1 MARHRFLVPGIGVRI
16 PAPQL
21 LLDADGYDAY
31 KQQRYFPSLDGV
43 RAVAVILVFTA
54 HVAYRK
60 FWGIIGGNGV
70 TMFFVL
76 SGFLITTLALR
87 EEERRGKLSLS
98 SFYIRRFFR
107 IYPVYFA
114 ILGLY
119 CVLIFGF
126 GFVPD
131 RREAFVH
138 QLPYYAF
145 GFPEHGFF
153 DITGGI
159 EAGPPY
165 AGAWSIGIEEKFYL
179 VWPLVGF
186 VLLRGLFRARLEVC
200 IAAAAL
206 FALAPAVAGFGEY
219 LFSYVFITL
228 GVLIALLLNHPRWFP
243 RLAPLARPPVL
254 LGLFGALI
262 VYWFALPEAGDDV
275 NAPLKL
281 IEGLVMTLAM
291 VGVVLSQGRETGFLR
306 SGPMVLLGRISYVF
320 YLTHNFALN
329 LVEKTPLGNDGIL
342 PSIGD
347 VLVAFPLA
355 VLVAWVIHVTFEKP
369 LVRVGHR
376 LAHRDKPF
384 HAV

>member
-21 LLDADGYDAY
+21 PVQSGYGAY

-43 RAVAVILVFTA
+43 RAVAVILVFIA
-54 HVAYRK
+54 HVGYRK
-60 FWGIIGGNGV
+60 LWDSIGGDGV

-87 EEERRGKLSLS
+87 EEERTGRLSLS
-98 SFYIRRFFR
+98 SFYIRRLFR

-114 ILGLY
+114 ILALY
-119 CVLIFGF
+119 CVLIFGL
-126 GFVPD
+126 GFVPE
-131 RREAFVH
+131 RRGLFED
-138 QLPYYAF
+138 QLPYYLF

-159 EAGPPY
+159 ESGAPY

-186 VLLRGLFRARLEVC
+186 VILRGIFKARLAVC
-200 IAAAAL
+200 FAAAAV
-206 FALAPAVAGFGEY
+206 FALAPTIAGFGKY
-219 LFSYVFITL
+219 LFSYEFITL
-228 GVLIALLLNHPRWFP
+228 GVIIALLLHHPRWFE
-243 RLAPLARPPVL
+243 RLAPLGRPPVV
-254 LGLFGALI
+254 LGLFALLLAN
-262 VYWFALPEAGDDV
+262 WLLFPDTGDDV

-281 IEGLVMTLAM
+281 IEGFVITLAM
-291 VGVVLSQGRETGFLR
+291 VGVVLSSGRETGFLR

-342 PSIGD
+342 YSIGD
-347 VLVAFPLA
+347 VLIAFPLA
-355 VLVAWVIHVTFEKP
+355 VLIAWVIHVTFEKP
-369 LVRVGHR
+369 LVRVGHK
-376 LAHRDKPF
+376 LARRDKPF

>member
-21 LLDADGYDAY
+21 SVQSGYAAY

-43 RAVAVILVFTA
+43 RAVAVILVFIA
-54 HVAYRK
+54 HVGYRK
-60 FWGIIGGNGV
+60 VWGSVGGDGV

-87 EEERRGKLSLS
+87 EEERTGRLSLS

-114 ILGLY
+114 ILALY
-119 CVLIFGF
+119 CVLIFWL
-126 GFVPD
+126 GFVPE
-131 RREAFVH
+131 RRGLFEH
-138 QLPYYAF
+138 QLPYYVF

-159 EAGPPY
+159 ESGPPY

-186 VLLRGLFRARLEVC
+186 VLLRGVFKARLAVC
-200 IAAAAL
+200 FAGAVV
-206 FALAPAVAGFGEY
+206 FALG
-219 LFSYVFITL
+219 
-228 GVLIALLLNHPRWFP
+228 LLLAYWV
-243 RLAPLARPPVL
+243 VL
-254 LGLFGALI
+254 
-262 VYWFALPEAGDDV
+262 PDAGDDV

-281 IEGLVMTLAM
+281 IEGVVITLAM
-291 VGVVLSQGRETGFLR
+291 VGVVLSNGRETGFLR

-342 PSIGD
+342 WSIGD

-355 VLVAWVIHVTFEKP
+355 VLIAWVIHVTFEKP
-369 LVRVGHR
+369 LVRVGHK
-376 LAHRDKPF
+376 LARRDKPF

>member
-1 MARHRFLVPGIGVRI
+1 VPDIGVRV

-21 LLDADGYDAY
+21 PLQSGYAAY

-43 RAVAVILVFTA
+43 RAVAVILVFIA
-54 HVAYRK
+54 HIGYRK
-60 FWGIIGGNGV
+60 FWGSIGGDGV

-76 SGFLITTLALR
+76 SGYLITTLALR
-87 EEERRGKLSLS
+87 EEERTGRLSLS
-98 SFYIRRFFR
+98 SFYIRRLFR

-114 ILGLY
+114 ILALY
-119 CVLIFGF
+119 CVLIFWL
-126 GFVPD
+126 GFVPE
-131 RREAFVH
+131 RRGLFEH
-138 QLPYYAF
+138 QLPYYLF

-159 EAGPPY
+159 ESGPPY

-186 VLLRGLFRARLEVC
+186 VLLRGIFKARLAVC
-200 IAAAAL
+200 FGAAVV
-206 FALAPAVAGFGEY
+206 FALAPAIAGFGKY
-219 LFSYVFITL
+219 VFSYEFITL
-228 GVLIALLLNHPRWFP
+228 GVVIALLLHHPRWFE
-243 RLAPLARPPVL
+243 RLAPLGRPPVV
-254 LGLFGALI
+254 LGLFGLLLAYWI
-262 VYWFALPEAGDDV
+262 VLPEAGDDV

-281 IEGLVMTLAM
+281 IEGVVITFAM
-291 VGVVLSQGRETGFLR
+291 VGVVLSSGRETGFLR

-342 PSIGD
+342 WSIAD

-355 VLVAWVIHVTFEKP
+355 VLIAWVIHVTFEKP